1 MTENEKEIYFSGEKP
16 EDTNY
21 EVIEILQPRLGETSG
36 KQEEADT
43 EHLTR
48 VRKSVEFSSHGEDFK
63 LDMKPNT
70 KLLAPYVRFTRKK
83 KFPDQSVF
91 QAMIVKR
98 SSSEDLE
105 RLEDKEDFPTKFLKM
120 TSLQYYFSPSIFVVI

>member
-105 RLEDKEDFPTKFLKM
+105 RLEDKEDFPTKF
-120 TSLQYYFSPSIFVVI
+120 

>member
-1 MTENEKEIYFSGEKP
+1 MTENEKEIYFAGEKP
-16 EDTNY
+16 EDANY
-21 EVIEILQPRLGETSG
+21 EVIEILQPRLAEISHP
-36 KQEEADT
+36 QEEAEPD
-43 EHLTR
+43 HLTR

-70 KLLAPYVRFTRKK
+70 KLLAPYVSFTLKRL
-83 KFPDQSVF
+83 PDQAVF

-105 RLEDKEDFPTKFLKM
+105 RLQNEEDFPEKYKN
-120 TSLQYYFSPSIFVVI
+120 